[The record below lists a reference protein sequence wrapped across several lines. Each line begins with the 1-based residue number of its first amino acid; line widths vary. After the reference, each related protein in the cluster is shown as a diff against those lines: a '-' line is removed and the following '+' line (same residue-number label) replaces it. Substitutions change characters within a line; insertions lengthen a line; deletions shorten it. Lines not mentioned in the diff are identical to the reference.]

1 MKYFVTTVL
10 TLLLGFC
17 TSWAQSFNQLV
28 SRNLSSR
35 DGLSSNQ
42 VYDMLQDK
50 RGYLWFATTNGIS
63 RYDGYSFLNF
73 NVLNAPLPKPVQASM
88 GRINYDPKNDLL
100 WATTSNFHVACYS
113 MLGTRFLD
121 YTGKGDYQ
129 RQYLALRQKRGY
141 QAHRVCQWSICMY
154 RLQSAE
160 WSCLCRWHYQ
170 SLSGCP
176 ASCLGNQ

>member
-1 MKYFVTTVL
+1 MKYFVTAAI

-17 TSWAQSFNQLV
+17 TSLAQSFNQLV

-100 WATTSNFHVACYS
+100 CHCSADKFHIRPHFRNVFCAGYMPVINIAC
-113 MLGTRFLD
+113 T
-121 YTGKGDYQ
+121 
-129 RQYLALRQKRGY
+129 
-141 QAHRVCQWSICMY
+141 
-154 RLQSAE
+154 
-160 WSCLCRWHYQ
+160 
-170 SLSGCP
+170 
-176 ASCLGNQ
+176 